1 LGNSNEKM
9 QSEFSVE
16 TVFAFIPFV
25 NLWAA
30 YRIQKLRKFLLIF
43 IPLNFAL
50 NFGVAIFIPSPYSI
64 PIAAAIRTA
73 AIKRDKI
80 CIWDR
85 VKSI

>member
-1 LGNSNEKM
+1 MKKSKVSLAW
-9 QSEFSVE
+9 Q

-64 PIAAAIRTA
+64 PIAAAILIPVEIYYMRKWSRQWNEKW
-73 AIKRDKI
+73 I
-80 CIWDR
+80 
-85 VKSI
+85 